1 MKTIKRIWTFGLGL
15 AGLIVIV
22 TRDSLAVAIGLPG
35 ENGPWI
41 LTAIGI
47 ALIALAIAP
56 RFLFRRG

>member
-1 MKTIKRIWTFGLGL
+1 MKILRHIWMFGLGL
-15 AGLIVIV
+15 AGLIVIL
-22 TRDSLAVAIGLPG
+22 TRDSLSDAVGLPG

-41 LTAIGI
+41 ATGAGI